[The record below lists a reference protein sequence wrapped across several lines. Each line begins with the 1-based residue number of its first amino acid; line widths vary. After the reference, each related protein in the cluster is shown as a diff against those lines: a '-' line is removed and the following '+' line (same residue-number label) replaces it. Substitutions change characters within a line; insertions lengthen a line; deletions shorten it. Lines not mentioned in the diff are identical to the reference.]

1 MITKWARRCLDRRK
15 AAKEKAEVAAT
26 LDHILSQL
34 PPEEAEALARKMMAH
49 IAASFR
55 APASGSLAEMPQVI
69 YFNILFTADSDQ
81 TNVHPA
87 PQPASVSRGAEFSA
101 LALSPDAQGPADQVT
116 SDRLLT

>member
-1 MITKWARRCLDRRK
+1 MGW
-15 AAKEKAEVAAT
+15 EVSGPTEGSKREAT

-34 PPEEAEALARKMMAH
+34 PLEEAEALARKMMAH

-101 LALSPDAQGPADQVT
+101 LAFSPDAQGLADQVT
-116 SDRLLT
+116 SDRSLT